1 MSIETVLLI
10 VILTFGFG
18 IMLDRWNMRLSCSR
32 RRHAEW
38 ARHVAPNSPPSK
50 AVVP

>member
-18 IMLDRWNMRLSCSR
+18 IMLDRWNMRLSRSR

-38 ARHVAPNSPPSK
+38 GFTDISIPLARRTR
-50 AVVP
+50 